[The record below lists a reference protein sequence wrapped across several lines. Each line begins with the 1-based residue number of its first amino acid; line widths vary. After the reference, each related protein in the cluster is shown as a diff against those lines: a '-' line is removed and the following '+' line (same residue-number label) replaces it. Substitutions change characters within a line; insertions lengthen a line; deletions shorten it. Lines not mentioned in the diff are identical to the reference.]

1 MLLICSK
8 SLFGQINDT
17 ISLRGFGD
25 SLVVVDIATIR
36 EANIKLLERNLFKT
50 VVAQQDTIILNQ
62 YDIIEKYKQENVYL
76 VKTNTDLEKEYKN
89 TIELNKQLNKNL
101 KYNKIIAYT
110 LGGVSIA
117 TITYI
122 IINSIANGK

>member
-8 SLFGQINDT
+8 NLFGQINDT
-17 ISLRGFGD
+17 FPLKGNKD
-25 SLVVVDIATIR
+25 SLVVIDIATIR
-36 EANIKLLERNLFKT
+36 EANIKLLERNMFKD
-50 VVAQQDTIILNQ
+50 VISQQDTIILNQ
-62 YDIIEKYKQENVYL
+62 FDVIERYKQENIYL
-76 VKTNTDLEKEYKN
+76 VKNNIELEKEYKN
-89 TIELNKQLNKNL
+89 IIELNKQLNKNL

>member
-1 MLLICSK
+1 M
-8 SLFGQINDT
+8 FGQINDT

>member
-110 LGGVSIA
+110 VGGVSIA